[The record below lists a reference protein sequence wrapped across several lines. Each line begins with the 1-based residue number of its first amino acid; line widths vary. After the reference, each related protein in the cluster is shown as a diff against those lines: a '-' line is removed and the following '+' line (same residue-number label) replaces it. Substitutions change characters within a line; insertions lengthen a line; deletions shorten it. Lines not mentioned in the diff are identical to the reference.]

1 MKPSLSLTKRDINQV
16 YPTTEPTH
24 FLLLFCNSLPK
35 IVLITSDVNSGV
47 TMYWNWA
54 DSQLLSND
62 VRIDLRYG
70 DWAARIT
77 LWQGISSPDPLI
89 QMASGKWKLTHKGS
103 APFLTLWRFF
113 LSLCTNHWIWNE
125 IRKSWPCDLVF
136 LWGGV
141 TSSIS
146 QVFFHFSEKNTW
158 DSSFDIQHIC
168 RSQPLSFRLHL

>member
-1 MKPSLSLTKRDINQV
+1 MSPSPTKRDINQV

-35 IVLITSDVNSGV
+35 IVLIASDVNSGV

-113 LSLCTNHWIWNE
+113 SLVMY
-125 IRKSWPCDLVF
+125 KSLNLKWD
-136 LWGGV
+136 
-141 TSSIS
+141 S
-146 QVFFHFSEKNTW
+146 QILALRFGFSLRWSNFIHFS
-158 DSSFDIQHIC
+158 SVFSFLGKEYLGFKLLQTT
-168 RSQPLSFRLHL
+168 HL